1 MSRLPSISFAQ
12 VVSSVAEKY
21 VLAPV
26 AQAALK
32 GLGAKAEQPIETF
45 DTERR
50 ILLATQFVRALRNVG
65 VAEANRLE
73 HALYEALDAAPT
85 SRRSVVIK
93 DAISLIAVRNHV
105 AQVTTALGVPW
116 SSGMQVQSAISDVAR
131 FVSANG
137 GGQIETE
144 AKQPVSILFLVKTN
158 RPLGAIA
165 LDPASQTPPWLV
177 GVAGLTR
184 DFHARNHG
192 SSTVL
197 EFWISLQQAA

>member
-1 MSRLPSISFAQ
+1 MSRLPSIPFAQ

-21 VLAPV
+21 VSASV

-32 GLGAKAEQPIETF
+32 VLGAKAEQPIDTF

-85 SRRSVVIK
+85 SRRAVVIK

-105 AQVTTALGVPW
+105 AQVTTALGVRELW
-116 SSGMQVQSAISDVAR
+116 DASA
-131 FVSANG
+131 
-137 GGQIETE
+137 
-144 AKQPVSILFLVKTN
+144 
-158 RPLGAIA
+158 
-165 LDPASQTPPWLV
+165 V
-177 GVAGLTR
+177 G
-184 DFHARNHG
+184 DF
-192 SSTVL
+192 
-197 EFWISLQQAA
+197 